1 MLIKVAAW
9 DLFLYSHQSI
19 WHQLSKRNEVL
30 ESPSRDPT
38 DSTLLTHKTTAT
50 QSSRR
55 SWGELRG
62 GAQHGEKNRNE
73 TGGPNAVGVVATRR
87 VAA

>member
-30 ESPSRDPT
+30 ESR
-38 DSTLLTHKTTAT
+38 DSTLLTHKTTTT

-55 SWGELRG
+55 SSRRSAARREKPKRNRG
-62 GAQHGEKNRNE
+62 PKRSWRRRDASLLE
-73 TGGPNAVGVVATRR
+73 T
-87 VAA
+87 